1 MDFSMNLDE
10 IDELAKLITS
20 SVATLKDLKDRNAD
34 ENEDDKRQDEVDAS
48 KMRIACSCITS
59 AAAQLMTLVRSPE
72 QVVFDMAM
80 SFHLPSA
87 LRLVIESHV
96 PEILRAKNDG
106 AGAHVDDISK
116 INGVNAQKLGHV
128 LRLLAT
134 HYVFDE
140 AEPNV
145 FANNRLSE
153 SIDTGV
159 SLEGV
164 LSRPLEKYDSKN
176 GGFAALVAVT
186 THESMRNGLFMTD
199 ALTDPTLTDSF
210 MPEDS
215 PFSLAMWPGSTC
227 FGVADQV
234 VKRLDMFEWMNTALE
249 NRWRLT
255 RFGNAMEGVSRL
267 TPPDAILKGFR
278 WSDLSSDSVVVDV
291 GGGIG
296 SASLPIVVHTP
307 VKLIIQDRGIVL
319 EDATKYWQEHCPNAL
334 ESGRVTF
341 VDHDFFEPQP
351 STACDGHPTVFLLR
365 MIMHNWADEHA
376 KIILKHI
383 RDAAKD
389 TTKLVIVDGLL
400 ESACRTPA
408 AEEVQG
414 QKKGSKPPQPLLS
427 NWGAAN
433 GMAYKFDIQML
444 CNHNAGERTL
454 DEFDRLLAETGWRI
468 VEVYQSQQSWMPQI
482 VAIPNGS

>member
-1 MDFSMNLDE
+1 MDFIMNLDE

-34 ENEDDKRQDEVDAS
+34 VKEDDKRQDEVDAS
-48 KMRIACSCITS
+48 KMRIACLCITS

-106 AGAHVDDISK
+106 AGAHVDDISE

-140 AEPNV
+140 VEPNV

-159 SLEGV
+159 PLEDI
-164 LSRPLEKYDSKN
+164 LSRPLEKYDSKG

-186 THESMRNGLFMTD
+186 TNESMRNGLFMTD
-199 ALTDPTLTDSF
+199 VLTDPTLTNSF
-210 MPEDS
+210 MPEDA

-227 FGVADQV
+227 FGVADQAEEKPAKKKV
-234 VKRLDMFEWMNTALE
+234 VKRLDMFEWMNTTPE

-255 RFGNAMEGVSRL
+255 RFGNAMEGVGRL

-278 WSDLSSDSVVVDV
+278 WSDLPADSVVVDV

-296 SASLPIVVHTP
+296 SASLPIVMHTT

-334 ESGRVTF
+334 EPGRVTF

-351 STACDGHPTVFLLR
+351 SILGEGHPTVFLLR

-383 RDAAKD
+383 RDAARG
-389 TTKLVIVDGLL
+389 TAKLVVVDGLL
-400 ESACRTPA
+400 ESACRTGGESSPTSN
-408 AEEVQG
+408 EVHG
-414 QKKGSKPPQPLLS
+414 RKKGSKPPQPLLS

-433 GMAYKFDIQML
+433 GMAYKFDIQVYA
-444 CNHNAGERTL
+444 HQ
-454 DEFDRLLAETGWRI
+454 LLLYSTETWYAPD
-468 VEVYQSQQSWMPQI
+468 VVQPQCR
-482 VAIPNGS
+482 GKDSR

>member
-1 MDFSMNLDE
+1 
-10 IDELAKLITS
+10 
-20 SVATLKDLKDRNAD
+20 
-34 ENEDDKRQDEVDAS
+34 
-48 KMRIACSCITS
+48 MRFACLCITS

-96 PEILRAKNDG
+96 PEILRAKTDG
-106 AGAHVDDISK
+106 AGAHVDEISK

-140 AEPNV
+140 VEPNV

-159 SLEGV
+159 PLDEV
-164 LSRPLEKYDSKN
+164 LPRPLEKYDSKN

-199 ALTDPTLTDSF
+199 ALMDSTLTNSF
-210 MPEDS
+210 LPEDS

-227 FGVADQV
+227 FG
-234 VKRLDMFEWMNTALE
+234 WMNTTPE

-267 TPPDAILKGFR
+267 TPPDAIMKGFR
-278 WSDLSSDSVVVDV
+278 WSDLPPDSIVIDV

-296 SASLPIVVHTP
+296 SASLPIVMHTP
-307 VKLIIQDRGIVL
+307 VKLMIQDRGIVL
-319 EDATKYWQEHCPNAL
+319 EDATKYWQEHCPKAL
-334 ESGRVTF
+334 DSGRVSF
-341 VDHDFFEPQP
+341 VDHDFFKPQP
-351 STACDGHPTVFLLR
+351 SITGDGYPTVFLLR

-383 RDAAKD
+383 RGAAKD

-400 ESACRTPA
+400 ETACRTGGGSSPTTNKL
-408 AEEVQG
+408 QG
-414 QKKGSKPPQPLLS
+414 DKKGVKPSHPLLS

-454 DEFDRLLAETGWRI
+454 DEFDKLLAETGWRI
-468 VEVYQSQQSWMPQI
+468 VEVYQSHQSWMPQI
-482 VAIPNGS
+482 VAVPNGS